1 MSDDVGARLNGALGS
16 RASARQAFGPLIQ
29 KLRSLGVD
37 SDTELDA
44 VLNRIKVRAGTRRG
58 EDIIAPGRS
67 PGHSTVL
74 IDGVAC
80 LYERLQDGNRQIY
93 AFQYPGDFCDLHQ
106 HVLPETN
113 NEVAVAAITD
123 CSIGI
128 IEHKDLEQ
136 LIAQYPSLG
145 LALWR
150 ASMLEAS
157 IFRKRLLNVGRQP
170 ALQRVAHLLCE
181 QLARREAVG
190 LNSATI
196 PLTQMDLADAAGLSI
211 VHINRTFQELRRLNI
226 LSKEGRAIKVVDRE
240 RLAGLA
246 SFDGNYLN
254 MPQLLSHWQ
263 VKIESTPTPAE
274 PIACHVASAQF
285 CSKVMFKAGSP
296 KGRSDQRQRV
306 SPLARATPHPPA
318 VRTGAGCDAAAPQ
331 KRGEPR
337 HRADRLIAT
346 GAFDYLF
353 RGSE

>member
-1 MSDDVGARLNGALGS
+1 MISLLNRSG
-16 RASARQAFGPLIQ
+16 RQLLEPLIQ

-67 PGHSTVL
+67 ARHSTL
-74 IDGVAC
+74 LLEGVAC
-80 LYERLQDGNRQIY
+80 LYERLPDGNRQIY
-93 AFQYPGDFCDLHQ
+93 AFQYSGDFCDLHQ

-113 NEVAVAAITD
+113 NEVAVAALTD
-123 CSIGI
+123 CSLGI

-136 LIAQYPSLG
+136 LIAQHPSLG

-190 LNSATI
+190 INSATI

-226 LSKEGRAIKVVDRE
+226 LSKGRTINVVDRE

-246 SFDGNYLN
+246 NFDGNYLN

-263 VKIESTPTPAE
+263 VKIEGASMPAE
-274 PIACHVASAQF
+274 RSLAMCRPIT
-285 CSKVMFKAGSP
+285 
-296 KGRSDQRQRV
+296 
-306 SPLARATPHPPA
+306 LAR
-318 VRTGAGCDAAAPQ
+318 
-331 KRGEPR
+331 
-337 HRADRLIAT
+337 
-346 GAFDYLF
+346 
-353 RGSE
+353 SEERRVGKECRSRWSPYH

>member
-1 MSDDVGARLNGALGS
+1 MLVSTMRCTRGDALSTSAVRPVGTTWGLHVISLLNRSG
-16 RASARQAFGPLIQ
+16 RQAFGPLIQ

-80 LYERLQDGNRQIY
+80 LYERLQDGTRQIY
-93 AFQYPGDFCDLHQ
+93 AFQYSGDFCDLHQ

-263 VKIESTPTPAE
+263 VRIESTPTPAKRR
-274 PIACHVASAQF
+274 I
-285 CSKVMFKAGSP
+285 
-296 KGRSDQRQRV
+296 R
-306 SPLARATPHPPA
+306 SPLGLL
-318 VRTGAGCDAAAPQ
+318 V
-331 KRGEPR
+331 
-337 HRADRLIAT
+337 
-346 GAFDYLF
+346 
-353 RGSE
+353 